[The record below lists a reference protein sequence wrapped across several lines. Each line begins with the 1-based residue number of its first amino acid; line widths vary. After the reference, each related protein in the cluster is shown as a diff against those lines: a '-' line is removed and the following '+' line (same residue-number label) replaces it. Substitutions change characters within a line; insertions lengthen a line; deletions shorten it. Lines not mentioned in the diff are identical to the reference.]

1 MTSDERAKV
10 SRALGRV
17 KHQFG
22 FILGHGGRTS
32 ALLTRP
38 VSRYIRAMAE
48 TYRCTLCDQEESRCQ
63 CDKYCFMCQGG
74 HDVRLCQDGMY
85 YCQECREACDLQAQT

>member
-17 KHQFG
+17 KHLFG
-22 FILGHGGRTS
+22 FILGLGGRTS

-48 TYRCTLCDQEESRCQ
+48 KFHCTLCDLEESRCQ
-63 CDKYCFMCQGG
+63 CDKYCSICQGG
-74 HDVRLCQDGMY
+74 NNVRLCQDGMY
-85 YCQECREACDLQAQT
+85 YCLECREVCDLQAQD

>member
-17 KHQFG
+17 KPRLKS
-22 FILGHGGRTS
+22 ILVQGSRTP

-38 VSRYIRAMAE
+38 DSRYIRAMAE
-48 TYRCTLCDQEESRCQ
+48 QFRCAFCDLEESRCQ
-63 CDKYCFMCQGG
+63 CDRYCFMCQGG
-74 HDVRLCQDGMY
+74 DNVRLCQDGMY
-85 YCQECREACDLQAQT
+85 YCLDCREACDLEAQV

>member
-1 MTSDERAKV
+1 MNALRYHALWDGSNTCSDSFWDLAAV
-10 SRALGRV
+10 A
-17 KHQFG
+17 
-22 FILGHGGRTS
+22 
-32 ALLTRP
+32 APLLTRP

-48 TYRCTLCDQEESRCQ
+48 KFRCTLCDQEESRCQ

-85 YCQECREACDLQAQT
+85 YCQECREACDLQPQP

>member
-1 MTSDERAKV
+1 MRSDERAKV
-10 SRALGRV
+10 SRALGPV
-17 KHQFG
+17 KHLFG
-22 FILGHGGRTS
+22 FILELGGRTS

-38 VSRYIRAMAE
+38 VSRYIHAMAE
-48 TYRCTLCDQEESRCQ
+48 TFRCTLCDQEESRCQ

-85 YCQECREACDLQAQT
+85 YCQECREACDLQPQA

>member
-17 KHQFG
+17 KHLLEP
-22 FILGHGGRTS
+22 ILGNGGHSS
-32 ALLTRP
+32 ALFTQP

-48 TYRCTLCDQEESRCQ
+48 KFHCNVCDLEEFRCQ
-63 CDKYCFMCQGG
+63 CDKYCSICQGG

-85 YCQECREACDLQAQT
+85 YCLECREVCDLQAQT